1 MSNDK
6 TGFVDQAKGEVKD
19 RVGGATGDKGMQAEG
34 MMDKAAGKIKEKA
47 NDVKEKSKDVA
58 DDVKDRLNK

>member
-34 MMDKAAGKIKEKA
+34 MMDKAAGK
-47 NDVKEKSKDVA
+47 SK
-58 DDVKDRLNK
+58 KRQMM

>member
-1 MSNDK
+1 MSKD

-19 RVGGATGDKGMQAEG
+19 RVGGATGDKGLQAEG

-47 NDVKEKSKDVA
+47 KDVA